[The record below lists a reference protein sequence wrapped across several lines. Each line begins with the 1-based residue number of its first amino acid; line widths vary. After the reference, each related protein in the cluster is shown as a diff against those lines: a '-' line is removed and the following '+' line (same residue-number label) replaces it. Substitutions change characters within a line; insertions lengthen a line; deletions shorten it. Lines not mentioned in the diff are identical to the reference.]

1 MTWNF
6 CMPGRNGPNM
16 VRSSDSGHDGIDIS
30 VNPEFMSY
38 DFQVSVQ
45 RLTKC

>member
-16 VRSSDSGHDGIDIS
+16 VRANDSGHDRKDNLVLREI
-30 VNPEFMSY
+30 MSY